1 MVAVAGEK
9 GNEMGE
15 KGARLT
21 GTEVEVGDALVD
33 ELAPLG
39 DVRAKKMFGGVGVF
53 ADDVMFVII
62 DSAGKVFLR
71 ANDETSVRFEEA
83 GGEKHGRMPYYSV
96 PETVLADEHQLG
108 QWAAEALSVAA
119 AAKK

>member
-1 MVAVAGEK
+1 
-9 GNEMGE
+9 MGK

-21 GTEVEVGDALVD
+21 GTAVEVGEALVD

-53 ADDVMFVII
+53 ADDIMFII
-62 DSAGKVFLR
+62 VDSTGTVFLR
-71 ANDETSVRFEEA
+71 CDDASAERFETA
-83 GGEKHGRMPYYSV
+83 GGEKHGRMPYYSA
-96 PETVLADEHQLG
+96 PESVLADEDLFREWAG
-108 QWAAEALSVAA
+108 QALAVAV

>member
-1 MVAVAGEK
+1 
-9 GNEMGE
+9 MGE

-21 GTEVEVGDALVD
+21 GTAVEVGDTLVE

-62 DSAGKVFLR
+62 DSSGKVFLR
-71 ANDETSVRFEEA
+71 IDEDTSGRYEAA

-96 PETVLADEHQLG
+96 PEDILGDEAALAE
-108 QWAAEALSVAA
+108 WASEALRVAA